1 MMMTI
6 ACEYLSSQ
14 IICDYHLNQFQN
26 EVWNVLSVD
35 CQNAVCLTVLKK
47 WGEGHHES
55 ITC

>member
-35 CQNAVCLTVLKK
+35 CQNAVCLRVLKK